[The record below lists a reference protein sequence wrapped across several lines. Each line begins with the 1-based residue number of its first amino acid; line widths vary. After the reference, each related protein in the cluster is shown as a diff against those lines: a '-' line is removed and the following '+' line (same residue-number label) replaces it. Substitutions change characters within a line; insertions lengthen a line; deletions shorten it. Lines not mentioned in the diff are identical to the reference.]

1 MILENYTLKILITGI
16 AGFLGKNLI
25 KALNQHEL
33 FGLDIQEGI
42 IDGVS
47 VFSANNLE
55 KINVEFDVLIICH
68 AAVAS
73 GTTILSNDILYDVNV
88 SLTERIVTKFKD
100 AFIIYISTA
109 SIYDANLAL
118 IQEDSMINPQ
128 SNYAI
133 SKLWSERIVL
143 ANAKSTIIRLSS
155 LFGNGMKENTIIPNY
170 VNHALF
176 KSKIEVWGKGERMQ
190 NYIHVNEACAY
201 VKLAI
206 DSFQKVQGK
215 VLLAVSKKEYSNVA
229 LAQIIAKETNAEI
242 VFNNNDNSKSLCYNN
257 DFTTELLGFKSLFS
271 FEEQIQDYI
280 KWKKEQF

>member
-1 MILENYTLKILITGI
+1 MKILITGI
-16 AGFLGKNLI
+16 GGFLGKNLV
-25 KALNQHEL
+25 KTLNQHQL
-33 FGLDIQEGI
+33 FGMDIQEGI

-47 VFSANNLE
+47 VFSANDIE
-55 KINVEFDVLIICH
+55 KIDINIDVLIICH

-73 GTTILSNDILYDVNV
+73 GITILSNDILYDVNV
-88 SLTERIVTKFKD
+88 SLTEKIVTKFKD
-100 AFIIYISTA
+100 AFIVYISTA
-109 SIYDANLAL
+109 SIYDVNISL
-118 IQEDSMINPQ
+118 IQENSNINPQ
-128 SNYAI
+128 TNYAI

-170 VNHALF
+170 VNQALS
-176 KSKIEVWGKGERMQ
+176 KGKIEVWGKGERLQ

-206 DSFQKVQGK
+206 ENFEKVQGK

-257 DFTTELLGFKSLFS
+257 DFTTDLLGFKSKFS

-280 KWKKEQF
+280 KWKKEQS

>member
-1 MILENYTLKILITGI
+1 MKILITGI

-25 KALNQHEL
+25 KTLNQHQL
-33 FGLDIQEGI
+33 YGLDIQEGI
-42 IDGVS
+42 IDGVP
-47 VFSANNLE
+47 VFSANDLE
-55 KINVEFDVLIICH
+55 KIDEKIDVLIICH

-88 SLTERIVTKFKD
+88 SLTEKIVTKFKD
-100 AFIIYISTA
+100 AFLVYISTA

-133 SKLWSERIVL
+133 SKLWSERIIL

-170 VNHALF
+170 VNQALS
-176 KSKIEVWGKGERMQ
+176 KGKIEVWGKGERMQ

-215 VLLAVSKKEYSNVA
+215 VLLAVSKKEYSNAA

-257 DFTTELLGFKSLFS
+257 DFTTDLLGFKSEFS
-271 FEEQIQDYI
+271 FEGQIQDYI
-280 KWKKEQF
+280 KWKKEQS

>member
-1 MILENYTLKILITGI
+1 MKILITGI

-25 KALNQHEL
+25 KTLNQHQL
-33 FGLDIQEGI
+33 YGLDIQEGI
-42 IDGVS
+42 IDGVP
-47 VFSANNLE
+47 VFSANDLE
-55 KINVEFDVLIICH
+55 KIDEKIDVLIICH

-73 GTTILSNDILYDVNV
+73 GTTILSNDILFDVNI
-88 SLTERIVTKFKD
+88 SLTEKIVVKFKD
-100 AFIIYISTA
+100 AFVIYISTA

-118 IQEDSMINPQ
+118 IQENSVINPQ

-170 VNHALF
+170 VNQALS
-176 KSKIEVWGKGERMQ
+176 KGKIEVWGKGERLQ

-206 DSFQKVQGK
+206 DSFQKVQRK
-215 VLLAVSKKEYSNVA
+215 VLLAVSKKEYSNAA
-229 LAQIIAKETNAEI
+229 LAQIIAKETNAKI
-242 VFNNNDNSKSLCYNN
+242 VFYNNDNSKSLCYNN
-257 DFTTELLGFKSLFS
+257 DFTTDLLGFKSQFS
-271 FEEQIQDYI
+271 FEGQIQDYI
-280 KWKKEQF
+280 KWKKEQS

>member
-1 MILENYTLKILITGI
+1 MKILITGI

-25 KALNQHEL
+25 KTLNQHQL
-33 FGLDIQEGI
+33 YGLDIQEGI
-42 IDGVS
+42 IDGVP
-47 VFSANNLE
+47 VFSANDLE
-55 KINVEFDVLIICH
+55 KIDEKIDVLIICH

-88 SLTERIVTKFKD
+88 SLTEKIVTKFKD
-100 AFIIYISTA
+100 AFIVYISTA

-118 IQEDSMINPQ
+118 IQEDSTIDPQ

-170 VNHALF
+170 VNQALS
-176 KSKIEVWGKGERMQ
+176 KGKIEVWGKGERMQ
-190 NYIHVNEACAY
+190 NYIHVDEACTY
-201 VKLAI
+201 VELAI
-206 DSFQKVQGK
+206 ENFEKVQGK
-215 VLLAVSKKEYSNVA
+215 ILLAVSKKEYSNVA

-242 VFNNNDNSKSLCYNN
+242 VFNKNDNSKSLCYNN
-257 DFTTELLGFKSLFS
+257 YFTTDLLGFKSKFS

-280 KWKKEQF
+280 KWKKEQS

>member
-1 MILENYTLKILITGI
+1 MKILITGI

-25 KALNQHEL
+25 KTLNQHQL

-42 IDGVS
+42 IDGVP
-47 VFSANNLE
+47 VFSANDLE
-55 KINVEFDVLIICH
+55 KIDERIDVLIICH

-88 SLTERIVTKFKD
+88 SLTEKIVTKFKD
-100 AFIIYISTA
+100 AFLVYISTA

-143 ANAKSTIIRLSS
+143 TNAKSTIIRLSS

-170 VNHALF
+170 VNQVLS
-176 KSKIEVWGKGERMQ
+176 KGKIEVWGKGERLQ

-215 VLLAVSKKEYSNVA
+215 VLLAVSKKEYSNAA
-229 LAQIIAKETNAEI
+229 LAQIIAKETNAKI

-257 DFTTELLGFKSLFS
+257 DFTTDLLGFKSQFS
-271 FEEQIQDYI
+271 FEGQIQDYI
-280 KWKKEQF
+280 KWKKEQS

>member
-1 MILENYTLKILITGI
+1 MKILITGI

-25 KALNQHEL
+25 KTLNQHQL
-33 FGLDIQEGI
+33 YGLDIQEGI
-42 IDGVS
+42 IDGVP
-47 VFSANNLE
+47 VFSANDLE
-55 KINVEFDVLIICH
+55 KIDEKIDVLIICH

-88 SLTERIVTKFKD
+88 SLTEKIVAKFKD
-100 AFIIYISTA
+100 AFVIYISTA
-109 SIYDANLAL
+109 SIYDANLSL
-118 IQEDSMINPQ
+118 IQENSNSNPQ

-143 ANAKSTIIRLSS
+143 ANAKSTCIRLSS

-170 VNHALF
+170 VNQALS
-176 KSKIEVWGKGERMQ
+176 KGKIEVWGKGERLQ

-215 VLLAVSKKEYSNVA
+215 VLLAVSKKEYSNAA
-229 LAQIIAKETNAEI
+229 LAQIIAKETNAKI
-242 VFNNNDNSKSLCYNN
+242 FFYNNDNSKSLCYNN
-257 DFTTELLGFKSLFS
+257 DVTSELLGFKPQFS
-271 FEEQIQDYI
+271 FEGQIQDYI
-280 KWKKEQF
+280 KWKKEQS

>member
-1 MILENYTLKILITGI
+1 MKILITGI

-25 KALNQHEL
+25 KTLNQHQL

-42 IDGVS
+42 IDGVP
-47 VFSANNLE
+47 VFCANDLE
-55 KINVEFDVLIICH
+55 KIDERIDVLIICH

-88 SLTERIVTKFKD
+88 SLTEKIFTKFKD
-100 AFIIYISTA
+100 GFVIYISTA

-118 IQEDSMINPQ
+118 IQEDSVINPQ

-170 VNHALF
+170 VNQALS
-176 KSKIEVWGKGERMQ
+176 KGKIEVWGKGERLQ
-190 NYIHVNEACAY
+190 NYIHVDEACEY

-206 DSFQKVQGK
+206 ENFEKIQGK
-215 VLLAVSKKEYSNVA
+215 TLLVVSKKEYSNNE
-229 LAQIIAKETNAEI
+229 LAQIIAKETNVEI
-242 VFNNNDNSKSLCYNN
+242 VFNNNDNSKSLCYDN
-257 DFTTELLGFKSLFS
+257 DFTTDLLGFKSQFS
-271 FEEQIQDYI
+271 FEGQMQDYI
-280 KWKKEQF
+280 KWKKEQS

>member
-1 MILENYTLKILITGI
+1 MKILITGI
-16 AGFLGKNLI
+16 AGFLGKNLV
-25 KALNQHEL
+25 KTLNQHQL

-47 VFSANNLE
+47 VFSANDME
-55 KINVEFDVLIICH
+55 KIDINIDVLIICH

-73 GTTILSNDILYDVNV
+73 GITILSNDILYDVNV
-88 SLTERIVTKFKD
+88 SLTEKIVTKFKD
-100 AFIIYISTA
+100 AFIVYISTA

-118 IQEDSMINPQ
+118 IQEDSTIDPQ

-170 VNHALF
+170 VNQALS
-176 KSKIEVWGKGERMQ
+176 KGKIEVWGKGERMQ
-190 NYIHVNEACAY
+190 NYIHVDEACTY
-201 VKLAI
+201 VELAI
-206 DSFQKVQGK
+206 ENFEKVQGK
-215 VLLAVSKKEYSNVA
+215 ILLAVSKKEYSNVA

-242 VFNNNDNSKSLCYNN
+242 VFNKNDNSKSLCYNN
-257 DFTTELLGFKSLFS
+257 YFTTDLLGFKSKFS

-280 KWKKEQF
+280 KWKKEQS